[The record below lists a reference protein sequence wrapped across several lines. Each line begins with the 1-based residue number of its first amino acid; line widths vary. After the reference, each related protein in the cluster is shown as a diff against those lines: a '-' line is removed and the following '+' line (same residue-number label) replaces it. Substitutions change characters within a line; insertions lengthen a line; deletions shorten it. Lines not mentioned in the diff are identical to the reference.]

1 MKWVA
6 MRWKTFVWVSRFLS
20 PAMALLCAFAA
31 STCIHVMYT
40 NPPFEVILAIINTGA
55 CALNLSTTH
64 RMWTMWDRH
73 GNLRIKGKQP

>member
-40 NPPFEVILAIINTGA
+40 NPPVPGDPSHHQHTRMRPESQHDTSHVDDAGTGTEIFA
-55 CALNLSTTH
+55 
-64 RMWTMWDRH
+64 
-73 GNLRIKGKQP
+73 